1 MRVADNGGLP
11 CCCRGVPKHLCA
23 VNLLSCSQNGCVQCS
38 PCMLCSVRRLPGM
51 PSSNALYE
59 AMAGDLDDF
68 GLEAYVGN
76 PAEREVPGAD
86 LHSQMEARRA
96 GGPRTGPVPA
106 TRAFF

>member
-1 MRVADNGGLP
+1 M
-11 CCCRGVPKHLCA
+11 HL
-23 VNLLSCSQNGCVQCS
+23 LLYSVQ
-38 PCMLCSVRRLPGM
+38 RLPGM
-51 PSSNALYE
+51 PSSHALYE

-86 LHSQMEARRA
+86 LHSQMEARSSSGAQA
-96 GGPRTGPVPA
+96 GGRPPT

>member
-1 MRVADNGGLP
+1 M
-11 CCCRGVPKHLCA
+11 
-23 VNLLSCSQNGCVQCS
+23 Q
-38 PCMLCSVRRLPGM
+38 RLPGM
-51 PSSNALYE
+51 PSSHALYE

-86 LHSQMEARRA
+86 LHSQMEARR
-96 GGPRTGPVPA
+96 GGGAQGQRPLA